1 MVDTGEQEAKM
12 RRWGVVISVFYF
24 VVLFV
29 LTCTGVLLAG
39 SFQKNIGELPR
50 GLEDIFAEPV
60 YWVVVVAL
68 LASQALLL
76 FVSVDTSPKR
86 WKPQRQIW
94 VTSTV
99 VGAMTALLVSSV
111 IGCVGVGIGGDRFL
125 DYLKTGG
132 ELLVIW
138 GVLWAI
144 WGAVFYV
151 YARNK
156 SDVVKRAVDLKGSV
170 LELLVAVPCHVI
182 VRERKECCA
191 PIVTSFGIV
200 TGIAIMLL
208 SFGPSIVFLYQKRM
222 ERYG

>member
-1 MVDTGEQEAKM
+1 MGWDERRGTQEAGRK
-12 RRWGVVISVFYF
+12 
-24 VVLFV
+24 
-29 LTCTGVLLAG
+29 
-39 SFQKNIGELPR
+39 P
-50 GLEDIFAEPV
+50 GL
-60 YWVVVVAL
+60 
-68 LASQALLL
+68 
-76 FVSVDTSPKR
+76 
-86 WKPQRQIW
+86 
-94 VTSTV
+94 

-111 IGCVGVGIGGDRFL
+111 IGSVGVGIGGDRFL
-125 DYLKTGG
+125 DHLETGG
-132 ELLVIW
+132 ELLAIW

-156 SDVVKRAVDLKGSV
+156 SDVVKRAVDWLLKGSV